1 MPRVSSW
8 TADRMQK
15 GLQNGDSLPDI
26 RKNPNRFNEPRPST
40 SNPGVTG
47 CITMNKS
54 FVQSSTMPSNQFAT
68 EQLPR
73 RMQPNELGERAST
86 RSSPG
91 AD

>member
-8 TADRMQK
+8 TADRIEK
-15 GLQNGDSLPDI
+15 GLQNGHGLPDI
-26 RKNPNRFNEPRPST
+26 PKNPNRFNEPHPLT
-40 SNPGVTG
+40 SNPRVTG
-47 CITMNKS
+47 CTRTKS